1 MNRKT
6 MINSLLLLITA
17 MIWGAAFVA
26 QSVGAKHV
34 GPLTFL
40 ALRSVFGC
48 VFLLPL
54 VSFRFRGHLK
64 EGEEAGKLF
73 RQMLPAG
80 GICGLFLFLASLS
93 QQAGMAFTTAAKA
106 GFITALYVVL
116 VPVFA
121 TFLGR
126 KARPILWFSVILS
139 VAGLYLLSIK
149 GGFQIEGGDTL
160 VILAAFLF
168 AVQILCLDHFAPK
181 MDPILLSFLEYLTQ
195 GILAGI
201 LLPFFEHPTLDSL
214 AGAMPA
220 ILYAGVFSTGIGYT
234 LQVVAQKGLDPTIA
248 SMIMSLEGV
257 FSAIFGWLILHE
269 GLAGREL
276 LGCGLMFVAVILA
289 SIFGGEKQEKIESGR
304 DSTLRSE

>member
-1 MNRKT
+1 
-6 MINSLLLLITA
+6 
-17 MIWGAAFVA
+17 
-26 QSVGAKHV
+26 
-34 GPLTFL
+34 
-40 ALRSVFGC
+40 
-48 VFLLPL
+48 
-54 VSFRFRGHLK
+54 
-64 EGEEAGKLF
+64 
-73 RQMLPAG
+73 
-80 GICGLFLFLASLS
+80 
-93 QQAGMAFTTAAKA
+93 
-106 GFITALYVVL
+106 
-116 VPVFA
+116 
-121 TFLGR
+121 
-126 KARPILWFSVILS
+126 
-139 VAGLYLLSIK
+139 GLYLLSIK